1 MLPIDTNIKSGVLGG
16 AMLSTITNI
25 NYHDIEFTIVMA
37 IIGTVVSF
45 VVSYLLRILFSD
57 KNK

>member
-16 AMLSTITNI
+16 AMLSTVTNI
-25 NYHDIEFTIVMA
+25 SYHDIEFTIVMA

-45 VVSYLLRILFSD
+45 IASYLLRILFSD